1 MIGIYKITNMVNNKC
16 YIGQSIDINRRFK
29 EHQNGLNKK
38 VGHNPY
44 FQNAWDKY
52 GEENFAFEIIEEVDD
67 TNLLDEREIFYI
79 SFYKSNDKDYGYNA
93 TPGGNC
99 FIGKEETRNKLSIS
113 KRFNN
118 SHLTEQDVR
127 EIKMCMYCL
136 MDRKEIAKKYNV
148 SEKVLTQIS
157 MGKSYGYVN
166 SELNEQIHNLK
177 QKMIDE
183 RNKDILKL
191 YDRGYRII
199 DIVNE
204 MELSESIVS
213 KCIHK
218 YRKVENKYYNEE
230 RIKVYEDI
238 ITLYEQGYNRN
249 QIAKMLNQP
258 ATTVYR
264 YTSDGF
270 DFTSRK
276 ELPFKKVTEEIHQ
289 QIIIKYFDENMSV
302 KDMCVFFNL
311 SRGTIEYYI
320 NKYKYA
326 NTEIS

>member
-1 MIGIYKITNMVNNKC
+1 MIGIYKITNKVNDKC
-16 YIGQSIDINRRFK
+16 YVGQSIDIDRRFK
-29 EHQNGLNKK
+29 EHRSGLNKK

-52 GEENFAFEIIEEVDD
+52 GEDNFEFEILEEVKD
-67 TNLLDEREIFYI
+67 TNLLDEREIYYI
-79 SFYKSNDKDYGYNA
+79 SFYKSNDRDYGYNA

-99 FIGKEETRNKLSIS
+99 FIGREEARSKLSIS

-157 MGKSYGYVN
+157 MGKSYDYVN

-183 RNKDILKL
+183 RNKEILKL

-199 DIVNE
+199 DIINE

-213 KCIHK
+213 KCVHK
-218 YRKVENKYYNEE
+218 YRSVPNKNYNEE
-230 RIKVYEDI
+230 RLKVYGDI
-238 ITLYEQGYNRN
+238 MNLYEQGYNRN
-249 QIAKMLNQP
+249 QISQMLNQP
-258 ATTVYR
+258 TTTVYR
-264 YTSDGF
+264 YTTEGF
-270 DFTSRK
+270 DMESRK
-276 ELPFKKVTEEIHQ
+276 ELPFKKVTEEIHN
-289 QIIIKYFDENMSV
+289 QIIDKYFNKNMSI
-302 KDMCVFFNL
+302 KDICNFLDL
-311 SRGTIEYYI
+311 SRGTVEYYI